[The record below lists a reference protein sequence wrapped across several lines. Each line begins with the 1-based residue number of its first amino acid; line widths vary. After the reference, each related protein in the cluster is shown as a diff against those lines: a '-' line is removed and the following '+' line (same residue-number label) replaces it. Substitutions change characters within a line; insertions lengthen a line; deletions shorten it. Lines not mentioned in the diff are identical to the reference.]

1 MRFRGIE
8 TRLTPGMIR
17 AGSVMGTR
25 SIDLFGISDLGLVG
39 LAMED
44 GVVQSF
50 ALIEDR
56 NVALGI

>member
-1 MRFRGIE
+1 MVGARLVVWARRVDLLGI
-8 TRLTPGMIR
+8 T
-17 AGSVMGTR
+17 
-25 SIDLFGISDLGLVG
+25 DLGLVG

-44 GVVQSF
+44 SVVQSF